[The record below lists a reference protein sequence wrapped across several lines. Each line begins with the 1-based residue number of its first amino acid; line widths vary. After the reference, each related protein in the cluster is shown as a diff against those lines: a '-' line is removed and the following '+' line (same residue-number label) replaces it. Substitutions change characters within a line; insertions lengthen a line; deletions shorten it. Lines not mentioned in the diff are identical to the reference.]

1 MKKKRKW
8 LKILIEALRSVPP
21 IRSPKIMPYD
31 NDTMDWHIGGGKN

>member
-8 LKILIEALRSVPP
+8 LKSLLKFIGSIHP
-21 IRSPKIMPYD
+21 INTPKIMPYD